1 MQATNTN
8 IVAREEQIK
17 KLHIKIKDIAAE
29 FTKAISDSKFQI
41 FLQKVFKKKYTAIK
55 KQNGIKFSYFSAF

>member
-1 MQATNTN
+1 MQTTNTN

-29 FTKAISDSKFQI
+29 FTKTISDSKFQI
-41 FLQKVFKKKYTAIK
+41 FLQKVFKKKYTAVK
-55 KQNGIKFSYFSAF
+55 KQNGIKFFYFSVL